1 MDSVEYLTGVAYEA
15 FINLVPNETVRI
27 QDAADIAIELWDVYE
42 GYIEKELGGTDV
54 IYEHEM
60 YYETMTRNDSV
71 IYSFVLDLKVYFKY
85 SHKHNS
91 SNIFLNG
98 LLSLQKK
105 ERHFISKSN
114 STYKMLLGYYDE
126 TVISFAPTDPPHKQQ
141 LILIRG
147 ILSTLYKRKP
157 DIKPTL
163 ISKVL
168 GCPLIRDDK
177 HGTVSLKHETDYPPG
192 SLITMNV
199 LGNISVYVCVDDFL
213 SSAAKRYT
221 EQEKSQ
227 QSSTDN
233 SVSAQGIMSL
243 VCACISI
250 VCLVLTLVT
259 YAVFPELR
267 TQPGIN
273 TIALVICLIAAQS
286 LFQFGSQ
293 QSDSLSEW
301 GCQTIG
307 VLIHFFWLMVMFWMN
322 VCSIHMYLVFI
333 NIDKITVPKYSLKQT
348 IIYTTYTIMAS
359 MIFVIINIVV
369 SIIRSDIEGM
379 GYGGEICYITKY
391 WMIGFVFS
399 LPVGIIVVVNMS
411 LFLAVVIRMWRMPT
425 VKSETKHTR
434 NIFAIF
440 AKLSTLTG
448 ITWILGFA
456 YVFTGFTTLEY
467 IFIIFNASQ
476 GVFIFL
482 AFVCNKRV
490 LDMYRGFMARTK
502 TCLSGRLTTKK
513 TQTTNFTDIMQK
525 GSHSNMS
532 QGMVNGSVGFPT
544 K

>member
-1 MDSVEYLTGVAYEA
+1 MDGVEYLTGVAYEA
-15 FINLVPNETVRI
+15 FINLVPNETNKI
-27 QDAADIAIELWDVYE
+27 QDAVDIAIELWDIYE
-42 GYIEKELGGTDV
+42 GYIEKELGGTDA
-54 IYEHEM
+54 IYEREM
-60 YYETMTRNDSV
+60 YYETMTHNDSV
-71 IYSFVLDLKVYFKY
+71 IYSFVLRCKVYFKY
-85 SHKHNS
+85 SHKH

-114 STYKMLLGYYDE
+114 YTYKMMLGYYDK
-126 TVISFAPTDPPHKQQ
+126 TVFIFAPTDPPHKKQ

-147 ILSTLYKRKP
+147 SLPTLNNKRKP
-157 DIKPTL
+157 DIEPTL
-163 ISKVL
+163 ISKVM
-168 GCPLIRDDK
+168 GCPLIRDDIN
-177 HGTVSLKHETDYPPG
+177 GTMSPNHETDYPPG

-199 LGNISVYVCVDDFL
+199 LGNISLYVCVDDFL
-213 SSAAKRYT
+213 SSAAKRYP
-221 EQEKSQ
+221 EPEKRQ

-259 YAVFPELR
+259 YAVCQELR

-322 VCSIHMYLVFI
+322 VCSIHMFLVFI
-333 NIDKITVPKYSLKQT
+333 NIDKITVPKTSSKQT

-379 GYGGEICYITKY
+379 GYGGEICYITDY
-391 WMIGFVFS
+391 WIIGLVFS
-399 LPVGIIVVVNMS
+399 IPVGIIVVVNMS

-425 VKSETKHTR
+425 VNSETKHTR

-448 ITWILGFA
+448 ITWVLGFA
-456 YVFTGFTTLEY
+456 YVFTDFTTLEY

-490 LDMYRGFMARTK
+490 LDMYKGSIARTK

-525 GSHSNMS
+525 GSHSYMS
-532 QGMVNGSVGFPT
+532 QGMVNGSLSPT